1 MTSLPAEPGAA
12 AMAAE
17 ARRMIEMHG
26 GDWDSLHAFAT
37 LHWNGEKF
45 SVGTWC
51 AIDTS
56 FAPGDYGKI
65 MEKAAFERIQQEPEN
80 PPYAYALQIEAHVS
94 VLPETAA
101 PAELAALAADA
112 RARKLDKRPDA
123 RECAAAWVADVHG
136 RLWQARRFRDAD
148 GIEER
153 RFPAHAVVDPREFTG
168 PLARVA
174 RVTGIL
180 AWGLE
185 PAPLEQMA
193 YDAVKAFRKKG
204 GGANGQ

>member
-1 MTSLPAEPGAA
+1 MPELTEPDAA

-51 AIDTS
+51 AIDTG

-94 VLPETAA
+94 TLPPGSTAG
-101 PAELAALAADA
+101 E
-112 RARKLDKRPDA
+112 RARVSADLRAEKLHLRPDA
-123 RECAAAWVADVHG
+123 RECAEAWVADIHG
-136 RLWQARRFRDAD
+136 RLWSARRFRGAD
-148 GIEER
+148 GIEEHYL
-153 RFPAHAVVDPREFTG
+153 PAHAQVPAPREFTG
-168 PLARVA
+168 PLVRVA

-204 GGANGQ
+204 GETR